1 MKTFIKSFKYVSI
14 QEKNKLINFH
24 NRGSEDE
31 EYGTKLMDF
40 ARKLEERSK
49 ITEEELN
56 KILVLSIEYPIDIA
70 ISFLK

>member
-31 EYGTKLMDF
+31 EYGTKLIDF